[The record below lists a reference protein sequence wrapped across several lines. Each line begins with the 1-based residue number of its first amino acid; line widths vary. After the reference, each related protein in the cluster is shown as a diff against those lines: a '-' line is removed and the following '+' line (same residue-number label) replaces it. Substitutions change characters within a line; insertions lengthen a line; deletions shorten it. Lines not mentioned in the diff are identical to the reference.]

1 MLKRCSRSTALS
13 VILTPENAENML
25 KALSGAGTSLGLHC
39 IEDMRVTALDTVCSY
54 SSAVARSAA
63 VHDAFSA
70 LALACKNTQVCG
82 MLMVRPRQ
90 EVLHPLP

>member
-1 MLKRCSRSTALS
+1 
-13 VILTPENAENML
+13 ML
-25 KALSGAGTSLGLHC
+25 KALSGVGTSLGLHC

-82 MLMVRPRQ
+82 MLMARPKQ
-90 EVLHPLP
+90 GVSHSLP